1 LVERVLNTTTTIT
14 TTNLG
19 GLESLDLEVLLL
31 DLFL

>member
-1 LVERVLNTTTTIT
+1 LVERLPNTTTTTT